1 MRLPRGFL
9 EDLAPSITRHDMLF
23 LAEVCR
29 ELNLP
34 FREVKNKI
42 LGLGEEVEIEFTGDL
57 SEGKTQCEF
66 WLLNSEVNI
75 YKQCPARQMLGCSG
89 CELHNIYNSIDST
102 KGNCVKKSAL
112 QECPELEWI
121 YNEQAQEHI
130 LYNPVTKKLY
140 TKDLTLIE
148 SNLHYDAKMEGYL
161 LVKITPLARYLIK
174 KKYIAT
180 QKIETTT
187 NSKVSQ

>member
-23 LAEVCR
+23 LADVCR

-42 LGLGEEVEIEFTGDL
+42 LGLGENVEIEFTADL

-89 CELHNIYNSIDST
+89 CELHNIYNTLNST
-102 KGNCVKKSAL
+102 KANCVKKSAL
-112 QECPELEWI
+112 KDCHELEWI
-121 YNEQAQEHI
+121 YNEQAQEYI
-130 LYNPVTKKLY
+130 VYNPMTKKLF
-140 TKDLTLIE
+140 TKDLAPLE
-148 SNLHYDAKMEGYL
+148 SKLYYDPKMEEHIL
-161 LVKITPLARYLIK
+161 ITITPMARYLCK
-174 KKYIAT
+174 KRINA
-180 QKIETTT
+180 QKIETET
-187 NSKVSQ
+187 NSKVTQ